1 MSHEAVSEAVSDEF
15 LFVVAEV
22 TMPPFFVDST
32 HQTVDEAKVHVGT
45 LHPDGNWEVYAVER
59 AVLIAVGEI
68 AAGETPVVVERRRG
82 GVRASGVPVVDAV
95 AWVGP

>member
-59 AVLIAVGEI
+59 AVLIA
-68 AAGETPVVVERRRG
+68 AGETPVVVERRRG